1 MRQQLMFWK
10 KKDNTAAETV
20 TPASASSALLSE
32 KENKEFAK
40 RFDPSRLWRKIIGSG
55 RKAGFQTIELA
66 LTLYYTA
73 RAPETPVWC
82 KTAIY
87 GALGYFISLVDAIPD
102 LTPVLGYTDD
112 VGVMLSALAMLSA
125 YVTPEIRTKARKQAI
140 KLLPQD
146 VTPEPADAPGAD
158 SPQQALDQSKP

>member
-1 MRQQLMFWK
+1 MKQKLKFWK
-10 KKDNTAAETV
+10 KSDSVPAEGTKSD
-20 TPASASSALLSE
+20 ASPLLSDA
-32 KENKEFAK
+32 ENEAYAK
-40 RFDPSRLWRKIIGSG
+40 RFDPSRLWRKIISSG

-73 RAPETPVWC
+73 RAPETPIWC

-112 VGVMLSALAMLSA
+112 VGVMLSALAMLA
-125 YVTPEIRTKARKQAI
+125 THVTPEIRAKARQQAI

-146 VTPEPADAPGAD
+146 ITPSPTTEPENARVPG
-158 SPQQALDQSKP
+158 LDKSRQS

>member
-1 MRQQLMFWK
+1 MKRKLKFWK
-10 KKDNTAAETV
+10 KADNDSAKTAEAI
-20 TPASASSALLSE
+20 SSPLLSE
-32 KENKEFAK
+32 AENEAYAR
-40 RFDPSRLWRKIIGSG
+40 RFDPSRLWRKIISSG

-73 RAPETPVWC
+73 RAPETPIWC

-112 VGVMLSALAMLSA
+112 VGVMLSAVAMLA
-125 YVTPEIRTKARKQAI
+125 THVTPEIRAKARQQAI

-146 VTPEPADAPGAD
+146 ITP
-158 SPQQALDQSKP
+158 SPTTASEEAHTLQSNKPEQS